1 MSPQVAW
8 RAALGLIPIEKYL
21 VVLPEALFEVRPLK
35 LWTHYHTP
43 KTIDD
48 ALQLL
53 AGYEGAARVI
63 AGGTDLLVDMRAAGH
78 EPQTALIDITHIPE
92 LTTIEQNN
100 GAISIGAGVTHT
112 AIVKS
117 AAITTGATCL
127 VESCGVVGG
136 PQVRNVATLGGNVAH
151 ALPAG
156 DGTISLVALDA
167 EAEVVVR
174 GERRWLPIRELFLG
188 PGKSLLDPTR
198 DLLLRFRFTPTAQGE
213 ATAFK
218 RIMRP
223 QGVALPVLGCAVW
236 VRLDAARSYYEAA
249 RISIAPVGPTPQR
262 VSDVEAAIR
271 GKPVNDDTI
280 EEMADLAQTML
291 QPRTSKYRA
300 TAAYRVEMIDVLMR
314 RTLAL
319 AARRAQTGQA
329 VPEGVGV

>member
-1 MSPQVAW
+1 M
-8 RAALGLIPIEKYL
+8 
-21 VVLPEALFEVRPLK
+21 K
-35 LWTHYHTP
+35 LWNQYHTP
-43 KTIDD
+43 KSIDE
-48 ALQLL
+48 AVRLL
-53 AGYEGAARVI
+53 AQYNGRARVI
-63 AGGTDLLVDMRAAGH
+63 AGGTDLLVDMRAGGH
-78 EPQTALIDITHIPE
+78 ETQEALIDITLIPE
-92 LTTIEQNN
+92 LATIDNN
-100 GAISIGAGVTHT
+100 DTSIMIGAGVTHT

-117 AAITTGATCL
+117 SLIANSATCL

-156 DGTISLVALDA
+156 DGTTSLVAMDA
-167 EAEVVVR
+167 EAEVIVE
-174 GERRWLPIRELFLG
+174 GQRRWLPIAELFLG

-198 DLLLRFRFTPTAQGE
+198 DILLRFRFKPAAQHE

-236 VRLDAARSYYEAA
+236 VRLDETGSTYEAA

-262 VSDVEAAIR
+262 ALEVENAIQ
-271 GKPVNDDTI
+271 GKPVNENTI
-280 EEMADLAQTML
+280 NEMAALAQATL

-300 TAAYRVEMIDVLMR
+300 TADYRNEMIDVLLQ
-314 RTLAL
+314 RTLPL
-319 AARRAQTGQA
+319 AAKRAQTGQS